1 MSNFVMLD
9 YIHETQE
16 AALGILEKRAEI
28 CGGVRPRFCRREI
41 WESAA
46 HRQRNLV
53 QFLCDGEILY
63 GKNAEGAL

>member
-28 CGGVRPRFCRREI
+28 CGEFAHDF
-41 WESAA
+41 AA
-46 HRQRNLV
+46 
-53 QFLCDGEILY
+53 GKY
-63 GKNAEGAL
+63 G

>member
-28 CGGVRPRFCRREI
+28 CGEFAHDCCSPPAEPRTI
-41 WESAA
+41 P
-46 HRQRNLV
+46 V
-53 QFLCDGEILY
+53 
-63 GKNAEGAL
+63 